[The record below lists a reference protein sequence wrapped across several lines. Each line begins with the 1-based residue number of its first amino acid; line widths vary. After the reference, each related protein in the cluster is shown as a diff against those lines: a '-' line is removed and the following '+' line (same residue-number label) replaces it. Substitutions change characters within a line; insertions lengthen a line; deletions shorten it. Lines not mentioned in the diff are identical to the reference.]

1 MAHALEA
8 AMDRNRI
15 DAVAQPRP
23 IRSPPRKWNGSRMN
37 EKPND
42 QYNVTAP
49 DSLAVRVGL
58 RVRYQMFDEFM
69 RRLAPRPEHT
79 VLDVGVTSD
88 QIYSV
93 SNYFEALY
101 PFKTKITACGLGDAS
116 FLKAMYPGLTYVQA
130 NATNLPFEDGAF
142 DFVHSSA
149 VLEHVGSF
157 ENQVHMIKECLRV
170 ARRGIC
176 LTTPNRWFPIEFH
189 TQLPLVHW
197 LAKPTS
203 RAFMRRLG
211 YGFFAEEANLNLMS
225 RGDLRKA
232 VTGIAG
238 WRFDIVTAKLMGW
251 PSNLLLFAHRAIN
264 E

>member
-1 MAHALEA
+1 MMNLGQSRPEDDAG
-8 AMDRNRI
+8 MD
-15 DAVAQPRP
+15 D
-23 IRSPPRKWNGSRMN
+23 
-37 EKPND
+37 KPND
-42 QYNVTAP
+42 QYNAAAP

-58 RVRYQMFDEFM
+58 RVRRQMFDKFM
-69 RRLAPRPEHT
+69 RRMAPGPNDT

-88 QIYSV
+88 QVYSV
-93 SNYFEALY
+93 SNYFEALF
-101 PFKTKITACGLGDAS
+101 PFKTRITACGLGDAS
-116 FLKAMYPGLTYVQA
+116 FLETLYPGLTYVQA
-130 NATNLPFEDGAF
+130 NATDLPFEDGAF

-157 ENQVHMIKECLRV
+157 ENQVRMIKECLRV

-197 LAKPTS
+197 LAKPAS

-211 YGFFAEEANLNLMS
+211 YGFFADEANLNLMS

-238 WRFDIVTAKLMGW
+238 WRFDIVTANLMGW
-251 PSNLLLFAHRAIN
+251 PSNLLLFANRIGNDTRNTPAAAS
-264 E
+264 